1 MDIYSSIILLIIYYL
16 LSNNNTITY
25 YSKIGLILLVLYPL
39 LFPIDE
45 YFIHRI
51 YSLCFIVFTNYL
63 IIL

>member
-1 MDIYSSIILLIIYYL
+1 MT

-39 LFPIDE
+39 LFPID
-45 YFIHRI
+45 RI
-51 YSLCFIVFTNYL
+51 FYTSYTIVYTAIVFTNYL